1 MRRLTV
7 LFDPACALCL
17 RARAWLSAQ
26 LQYVRLEFVPA
37 GSELARSRYPEL
49 DHEATLRE
57 LTVIGDGGEVY
68 LGVKAW
74 LMCLW
79 ALREYRALA
88 LRWSKPDR
96 MPLAR
101 RFVAWASSHRR
112 ILNGALSTGRIC

>member
-7 LFDPACALCL
+7 LYDSSCGLCQQ
-17 RARAWLSAQ
+17 AWRWLNAQ
-26 LQYVRLEFVPA
+26 RQYVRLQFVPA
-37 GSELARSRYPEL
+37 GSDLARSRFPEL

-96 MPLAR
+96 MERAR
-101 RFVAWASSHRR
+101 RFVSWISRR
-112 ILNGALSTGRIC
+112 RRRT